1 MRLALAVAAI
11 ILTSIPLAAQIVIV
25 RDDRWAATSSENR
38 ILVNEQ
44 VEFVEWWLKRLRMPF
59 QRVNASALTNN
70 VEGLFVLPANRPDAD
85 VLAKLKN
92 ARRVV
97 VFAFIG
103 DQTAAWRQALG
114 INSANGVARKNSWV
128 IVLQPFPSDLPSSER
143 ARLLAGWL
151 LEGTTIPA
159 GLQRTLQSRWQ
170 SWHRSLKQKQ
180 KQWLQEISSRPYRDL
195 ERQKEAINLLQRP
208 VAEISFALTSDGTV
222 WLKRLEQLLSDHE
235 RIHKA
240 LAISLEPREGEI
252 RGVWLHTYAPTDWE
266 AVMQTIKS
274 ANLNCLFFRAGRGGN
289 VVYRSKFLPR
299 DPWAEQADLDELK
312 NATEAAAR
320 YGIELHPWRVN
331 HHFGTAPD
339 WLKEQMA
346 KEDRLVRDPQ
356 GKQALWLNPGDPRNQ
371 EHEFQAMTEMLN
383 YPVSGVHFDYIRYPE
398 VPHYDF
404 DYSEVSRREFEKTTG
419 IKLTDFPRQ
428 VLFGPLKILYDD
440 WQRDNITNLVRRV
453 YYAVKDARPDVA
465 VSAAVWQ
472 RHRYYYALIKQ
483 DWMRWVREGI
493 LDFVCPM
500 DYTNDNDA
508 FFERVRE
515 QVLEVKGQIPIPI
528 GIGAYLHADEWQFI
542 EQVKI
547 ARDLGADGFVIFAYN
562 IAPIKDFLAA
572 LTLGATSKPTLPAH
586 RAPQIS
592 FNLSNG
598 IRLKDSPI
606 VYRAGEQVRFTVTIS
621 PGLMRSDLKELHLT
635 IQWERHESFAEQVI
649 AEATFDGDE
658 VKGGAFIKGETT
670 IPSGTVRLVA
680 CGHVAF
686 ANGSTQPF
694 VRRGPFVKGME
705 SSEFHELAQS
715 LLPYKPP
722 KRAKRPIVGVVS
734 EGWSSERFI
743 RILKAAGINAFSVRF
758 LEPAYWEAADVLIVP
773 PLRDVRELTYQR
785 ALALRDWVAKGGK
798 IVLLSEA
805 CGYRAHAN
813 LFPEV
818 SIVAG
823 EQNIKAL
830 ALAGTK
836 IGIEARA
843 LTLKQQDGKIVG
855 TANGNAIV
863 VKGSVGKGTVIQCGV
878 RVPVSDDAP
887 EWASWQR
894 LILALLKLITA

>member
-1 MRLALAVAAI
+1 
-11 ILTSIPLAAQIVIV
+11 
-25 RDDRWAATSSENR
+25 
-38 ILVNEQ
+38 
-44 VEFVEWWLKRLRMPF
+44 
-59 QRVNASALTNN
+59 
-70 VEGLFVLPANRPDAD
+70 
-85 VLAKLKN
+85 
-92 ARRVV
+92 
-97 VFAFIG
+97 
-103 DQTAAWRQALG
+103 
-114 INSANGVARKNSWV
+114 
-128 IVLQPFPSDLPSSER
+128 
-143 ARLLAGWL
+143 
-151 LEGTTIPA
+151 
-159 GLQRTLQSRWQ
+159 
-170 SWHRSLKQKQ
+170 
-180 KQWLQEISSRPYRDL
+180 
-195 ERQKEAINLLQRP
+195 
-208 VAEISFALTSDGTV
+208 
-222 WLKRLEQLLSDHE
+222 
-235 RIHKA
+235 
-240 LAISLEPREGEI
+240 
-252 RGVWLHTYAPTDWE
+252 
-266 AVMQTIKS
+266 
-274 ANLNCLFFRAGRGGN
+274 
-289 VVYRSKFLPR
+289 
-299 DPWAEQADLDELK
+299 
-312 NATEAAAR
+312 
-320 YGIELHPWRVN
+320 
-331 HHFGTAPD
+331 
-339 WLKEQMA
+339 
-346 KEDRLVRDPQ
+346 
-356 GKQALWLNPGDPRNQ
+356 
-371 EHEFQAMTEMLN
+371 
-383 YPVSGVHFDYIRYPE
+383 
-398 VPHYDF
+398 
-404 DYSEVSRREFEKTTG
+404 
-419 IKLTDFPRQ
+419 
-428 VLFGPLKILYDD
+428 
-440 WQRDNITNLVRRV
+440 
-453 YYAVKDARPDVA
+453 
-465 VSAAVWQ
+465 
-472 RHRYYYALIKQ
+472 
-483 DWMRWVREGI
+483 
-493 LDFVCPM
+493 M

-515 QVLEVKGQIPIPI
+515 QVLEVNGQIPIAI

-547 ARDLGADGFVIFAYN
+547 ACDLGADGFVIFAYN

-621 PGLMRSDLKELHLT
+621 PGLMQGDLKEVHLT
-635 IQWERHESFAEQVI
+635 IQWERNEGFAEQVI

-658 VKGGAFIKGETT
+658 VKGGAFIRGETT

-680 CGHVAF
+680 RGHVAF

-743 RILKAAGINAFSVRF
+743 RILKAAGIHAFPVRF

-798 IVLLSEA
+798 IILLSEA

-855 TANGNAIV
+855 TANSNAIV

-887 EWASWQR
+887 EWAGWQR
-894 LILALLKLITA
+894 LILALLKL